1 MEQRSIGES
10 VIKGKKENDQKYDK
24 KKTVENNERKREGNI
39 KERNSRSIKDIIKIN
54 MRKWR

>member
-39 KERNSRSIKDIIKIN
+39 KERNSRSIKDIIKIS

>member
-39 KERNSRSIKDIIKIN
+39 KDIIKIS

>member
-39 KERNSRSIKDIIKIN
+39 KEKNSRSIKDIIKIS

>member
-10 VIKGKKENDQKYDK
+10 FIKGKKENDQKYDK